1 MRDRKEIK
9 SIAKSAFTAQY
20 GVSVGM
26 FFLYTIAVSAASSMT
41 GGIGAF
47 VLAPPLLVGYSYFCL
62 KIWRGEKGDVGD
74 AFSFAFKDFGRNI
87 GGVLWMQLFI
97 FLWSLAFIIPGIVK
111 AIAYSLTPYL
121 LADTK
126 VGATEAIKISMRM
139 TKGYKLDIFVLQL
152 SFLGWMLLSLLT
164 CGLLQY
170 LYVSPYMNTSMAG
183 MYETLKQNALDT
195 GIVSPEELGIQQSA
209 MEV

>member
-1 MRDRKEIK
+1 MRERIEIK
-9 SIAKSAFTAQY
+9 SIAKSAFTSQY
-20 GVSVGM
+20 GISVGM

-47 VLAPPLLVGYSYFCL
+47 VLAPPLLVGYSYFSL
-62 KIWRGEKGDVGD
+62 KIWRGEKGDIGD

-87 GGVLWMQLFI
+87 GGVLWMQLFV
-97 FLWSLAFIIPGIVK
+97 FLWSLLFIIPGIVK
-111 AIAYSLTPYL
+111 GIAYSMTPFL
-121 LADTK
+121 LADTN
-126 VGATEAIKISMRM
+126 VGATDAIRVSMRM

-152 SFLGWMLLSLLT
+152 SFLGWLLLSLLT

-170 LYVSPYMNTSMAG
+170 LYVSPYMKTSMAG

-195 GIVSPEELGIQQSA
+195 GVISIDELNGTSPVA
-209 MEV
+209 